1 MSRCCCHSFTVSLTF
16 ELPSDRGKK
25 KDKKS
30 LPYPGLKTNLF
41 FVCCEVFAI
50 AIQLLTKKN
59 KIKKGNW
66 KRMVMFHFTLLNF
79 RLKDSTYLTV
89 WQHALVFCF
98 VFFPVT
104 VFWDVH
110 FLIPCLIVFG
120 SPPCPSQRNG
130 MVIFEMFHLPYN
142 WSLSCRNYSLECWE
156 QWL

>member
-59 KIKKGNW
+59 KKRQLKKNG
-66 KRMVMFHFTLLNF
+66 
-79 RLKDSTYLTV
+79 
-89 WQHALVFCF
+89 
-98 VFFPVT
+98 
-104 VFWDVH
+104 DVPLH
-110 FLIPCLIVFG
+110 IVEL
-120 SPPCPSQRNG
+120 QA
-130 MVIFEMFHLPYN
+130 
-142 WSLSCRNYSLECWE
+142 
-156 QWL
+156 